1 MTLKFLKNF
10 LQNIHKNRLLTDTI
24 LENNKNFNIIFIQE
38 SPWMIIY
45 SIPSFIS
52 EEGKVIVEA
61 FHYLLWTLFTRSL
74 HIKNECPRITYINI
88 KLMRLFLFLFFL
100 NQQFITR
107 RMKADHGSYF
117 HNYVHSTQ
125 TNMTGK
131 KKRKRKRKI

>member
-61 FHYLLWTLFTRSL
+61 FHHLLWILFTRSL

-88 KLMRLFLFLFFL
+88 KLMRLCFSFEKDIFNHKDIIPF
-100 NQQFITR
+100 
-107 RMKADHGSYF
+107 
-117 HNYVHSTQ
+117 
-125 TNMTGK
+125 
-131 KKRKRKRKI
+131 